1 MDGQVTGLE
10 AQKGLCSA
18 FLASS
23 GSVPEQVSPLSS
35 SGLFWGEE

>member
-1 MDGQVTGLE
+1 MDGQLTGLE
-10 AQKGLCSA
+10 AQEGLRSA

-23 GSVPEQVSPLSS
+23 SSVPEQVFPLSS